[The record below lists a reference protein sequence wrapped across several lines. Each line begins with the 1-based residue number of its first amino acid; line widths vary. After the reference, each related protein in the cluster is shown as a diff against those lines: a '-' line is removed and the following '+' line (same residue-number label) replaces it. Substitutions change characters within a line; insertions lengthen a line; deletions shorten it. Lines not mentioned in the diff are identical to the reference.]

1 MFNHKENALKRLSTY
16 IILFNTKKLRK
27 KIFMRNLI
35 KIYTMTHKYETF
47 FQNFLAGEHAP

>member
-1 MFNHKENALKRLSTY
+1 MFNHKENVLKCPSTY

-27 KIFMRNLI
+27 KNLMRNLI

-47 FQNFLAGEHAP
+47 FQNFLVGEHAP